1 MTSRGTFSELISRS
15 PFGPIQVHMEKTKQC
30 AEELLIYIDAA
41 SSNDWDKAT
50 ISRQKIIQLEKD
62 ADGLKAETRD
72 LLPKGLFLFVPRGDL
87 LDLIGLA
94 DEIPNTIKDIS
105 GLIYGR
111 KMKIPSQ
118 ISTSFKD
125 FLSEA
130 VSAVTTASA
139 AIDQLTEVSR
149 LAFGSKASTELDKII
164 SGLDSQERE
173 IDQLEVVVR
182 QQLFD
187 IEKNLPPVDV
197 IFLYDVINKIG
208 ELADRAEQL
217 GHRLT
222 LIAVR

>member
-1 MTSRGTFSELISRS
+1 M
-15 PFGPIQVHMEKTKQC
+15 
-30 AEELLIYIDAA
+30 
-41 SSNDWDKAT
+41 
-50 ISRQKIIQLEKD
+50 
-62 ADGLKAETRD
+62 
-72 LLPKGLFLFVPRGDL
+72 PRGDL

-94 DEIPNTIKDIS
+94 DEIPNTIKDVS
-105 GLIYGR
+105 GLMYGR
-111 KMKIPSQ
+111 KMIIPSQ
-118 ISTSFKD
+118 ISTSFKE
-125 FLSEA
+125 FSTEA

-164 SGLDSQERE
+164 SSLDSQERE

-187 IEKNLPPVDV
+187 IEKELPPVDV
-197 IFLYDVINKIG
+197 MFLYDVINKIG

>member
-164 SGLDSQERE
+164 SSLDSQERE

-187 IEKNLPPVDV
+187 IEKDLPPVDV